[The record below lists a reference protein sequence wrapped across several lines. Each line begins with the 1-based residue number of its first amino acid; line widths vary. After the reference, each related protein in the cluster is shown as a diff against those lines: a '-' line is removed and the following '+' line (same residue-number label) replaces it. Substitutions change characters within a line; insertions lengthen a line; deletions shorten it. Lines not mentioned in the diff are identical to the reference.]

1 MDQTSPSRRTALYPP
16 LEPRDKGMLDLDGH
30 HRMYYEVAGKPD
42 GVPVVFLHGGP
53 GAGSHAHHRRY
64 FDPRHYHIVLFDQ
77 RGAGRSE
84 PFGDMAQ
91 NTTPDL
97 IADMERLR
105 AHLGI
110 ERWVLFGGSWGS
122 TLALAYAEAHPER
135 VIGMILRGIFL
146 ARKFEVDWFLYGM
159 RGFFPEA
166 WDRFAGFLPPDE
178 RHDLLAGYHRRLIDP
193 DPAVHMPAAR
203 VWSAYEGSCSTLRF
217 DPQAESGFGAGR
229 MALGL
234 ARIEA
239 HYFVND
245 LFMQENQLI
254 DNVDALAGIPTTIV
268 QGRYDVVCPIRSADE
283 LVRNWPG
290 APESNGL
297 DYRVIPDAGHAA
309 SEPGTRVALMAATE
323 RYKSLDP

>member
-1 MDQTSPSRRTALYPP
+1 
-16 LEPRDKGMLDLDGH
+16 
-30 HRMYYEVAGKPD
+30 
-42 GVPVVFLHGGP
+42 
-53 GAGSHAHHRRY
+53 
-64 FDPRHYHIVLFDQ
+64 
-77 RGAGRSE
+77 
-84 PFGDMAQ
+84 
-91 NTTPDL
+91 
-97 IADMERLR
+97 
-105 AHLGI
+105 
-110 ERWVLFGGSWGS
+110 
-122 TLALAYAEAHPER
+122 
-135 VIGMILRGIFL
+135 
-146 ARKFEVDWFLYGM
+146 
-159 RGFFPEA
+159 
-166 WDRFAGFLPPDE
+166 
-178 RHDLLAGYHRRLIDP
+178 
-193 DPAVHMPAAR
+193 
-203 VWSAYEGSCSTLRF
+203 
-217 DPQAESGFGAGR
+217 

-290 APESNGL
+290 PPEANGL